1 MTETIRS
8 WFKNGKYSVH
18 GASSPQWLHSV
29 VFLHVHHTVQS
40 VLRKAAPKFLF
51 SFLYLVSI
59 LSFQVQIFIQ
69 DSTVAFS
76 HFKPQQVCFW
86 LRGQLPPQM
95 LPPQP
100 GDCCLSGRF
109 KKEIMKDSAAQ
120 YSLITHA
127 HIYAYKAKKQTK
139 KMHQTGFQ
147 NQEHQGT
154 ASEITDLNR
163 FLFITRTAY
172 WHL

>member
-1 MTETIRS
+1 
-8 WFKNGKYSVH
+8 
-18 GASSPQWLHSV
+18 
-29 VFLHVHHTVQS
+29 
-40 VLRKAAPKFLF
+40 
-51 SFLYLVSI
+51 
-59 LSFQVQIFIQ
+59 
-69 DSTVAFS
+69 
-76 HFKPQQVCFW
+76 
-86 LRGQLPPQM
+86 
-95 LPPQP
+95 
-100 GDCCLSGRF
+100 
-109 KKEIMKDSAAQ
+109 MKDSAAQ

-127 HIYAYKAKKQTK
+127 HIYAYKAKKQTKK